1 MKTKKPTKTT
11 STDLSTISANF
22 EFHAD
27 PNTNNLSIV
36 IELEYPQFL
45 TAYLDV
51 IENYVKTYGKKYKID
66 VFYTVNNWSSCNMWV
81 FTTNIPFQLV
91 V

>member
-1 MKTKKPTKTT
+1 MKNKKTIKTT
-11 STDLSTISANF
+11 SVDLSSISQNF
-22 EFHAD
+22 ELHPD
-27 PNTNNLSIV
+27 PNTNNLNIA

-66 VFYTVNNWSSCNMWV
+66 VFYTVNYWSSCNMWV
-81 FTTNIPFQLV
+81 FNTNIPFDLAV
-91 V
+91 